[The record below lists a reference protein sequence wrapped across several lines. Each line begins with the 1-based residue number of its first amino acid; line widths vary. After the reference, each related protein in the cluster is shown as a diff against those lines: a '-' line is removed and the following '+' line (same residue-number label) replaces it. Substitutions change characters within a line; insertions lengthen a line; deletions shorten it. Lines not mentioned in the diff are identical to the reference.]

1 WSENKEDELRKRL
14 ANQLY
19 KHLAQIEDTSIN
31 DIDQQMSELLSHVKK
46 RDKGG
51 NVDRTKIASS
61 PEEKNLASKP
71 LINNVNPNTTKKHI
85 GDQMPVRGGSFN
97 KISRLWRQ
105 DIRAETNAER
115 QFLRNQ
121 KKVEQEKAQEECE
134 SQISRGM

>member
-19 KHLAQIEDTSIN
+19 KHLAQIEETSIN
-31 DIDQQMSELLSHVKK
+31 DIDQQMSELLSHVKQ
-46 RDKGG
+46 RDKG
-51 NVDRTKIASS
+51 NNAYKTKIASS
-61 PEEKNLASKP
+61 PEEIKLDSKQ
-71 LINNVNPNTTKKHI
+71 LINNVTPNPNHI

-97 KISRLWRQ
+97 KISRLLRQ

-121 KKVEQEKAQEECE
+121 KKVEQEKAQEEYE
-134 SQISRGM
+134 SKLSRGM